1 MKHLSVG
8 RRLSETEN
16 SPSVIA
22 LTRQAIDPIRTK
34 DSSENKSS
42 FGAYE
47 VLRSGDDIKIT
58 IIASGSETS
67 LAIEIC
73 HKLATENIYSKVISM
88 PCQELF
94 DQQSED
100 YKNDI
105 LNETEIVISIEA
117 AETCYWKK
125 YTGTKGLNFGINDFG
140 KSAPYKNIYNH
151 FGLNVENII
160 KKIKEKI
167 MKIKVGING
176 MGRIGRMIVRSIIE
190 NNNNNIEIKHINNRT
205 NSETCSTL
213 LKYDSIH
220 GKFNAEIGFDDKH
233 LIINKN
239 KITFSRETDL
249 NDINWK
255 KYNVDY
261 VFECTGKFNSK
272 DKLEPHLNNGAKK
285 VIVSLPCKNAD
296 KTIVFGVNESKLRKD
311 DKIISAASCTT
322 NCLAPV
328 AHVLNEAFE
337 IEKGFMTT
345 IHAFTS
351 DQRILDNSHKDLRR
365 ARSASQSIV
374 PTSTGAS
381 KAIGEIIP
389 SLKGKLEGIAMRV
402 PTPNV
407 SLVELVFCAKK
418 DLSIEKINSAFQNF
432 SKKNKVLQISKEK
445 LVSIDFN
452 HNPASSI
459 IDESLTNVVG
469 KNMGKI
475 SAWYDNEWGFSNRMC
490 DIAEYLHKIS

>member
-1 MKHLSVG
+1 
-8 RRLSETEN
+8 
-16 SPSVIA
+16 
-22 LTRQAIDPIRTK
+22 
-34 DSSENKSS
+34 
-42 FGAYE
+42 
-47 VLRSGDDIKIT
+47 
-58 IIASGSETS
+58 
-67 LAIEIC
+67 
-73 HKLATENIYSKVISM
+73 
-88 PCQELF
+88 
-94 DQQSED
+94 
-100 YKNDI
+100 
-105 LNETEIVISIEA
+105 
-117 AETCYWKK
+117 
-125 YTGTKGLNFGINDFG
+125 
-140 KSAPYKNIYNH
+140 
-151 FGLNVENII
+151 
-160 KKIKEKI
+160 

-176 MGRIGRMIVRSIIE
+176 LGRIGRMIIRSIIE
-190 NNNNNIEIKHINNRT
+190 NNNKNIVIKHINNRT
-205 NSETCSTL
+205 NSEASSTL
-213 LKYDSIH
+213 LRYDSIH
-220 GKFNAEIGFDDKH
+220 GKFNAKVNFDKKH

-239 KITFSRETDL
+239 KISFSQETNL

-255 KYNVDY
+255 KYDVDY

-272 DKLEPHLNNGAKK
+272 DKLKPHLNNGAKK
-285 VIVSLPCKNAD
+285 VIVSAPCKNAD
-296 KTIVFGVNESKLRKD
+296 KTIVFGVNELELKKN

-328 AHVLNEAFE
+328 AYVLHKNFE

-351 DQRILDNSHKDLRR
+351 DQRILDNSHKDPRR

-389 SLKGKLEGIAMRV
+389 SLKGKLEGVAMRV

-407 SLVELVFCAKK
+407 SLVELVFCTKK
-418 DLSIEKINSAFQNF
+418 VLSIGKINSAFQNF
-432 SKKNKVLQISKEK
+432 SKKNKVLEFTNEK

-459 IDESLTNVVG
+459 VDGSLTSVIG

-490 DIAEYLHKIS
+490 DIAEYLRKIS